1 MDRKYDAVIIGAGPS
16 GLKCAESLG
25 NSHLEILIL
34 EKKDIIGPKICAGGL
49 TSLTNS
55 FNLPEGEYREFQKQ
69 SIILNNNEHEF
80 ELKNP
85 LKTISRL
92 DLGKYQLSELDKFEN
107 VRIETGK
114 SVKKINKNH
123 VTLSN
128 GEEIG
133 FNYLIG
139 CDGTNSIVRKCLNLP
154 SKFYVGYQYIL
165 PEEHD
170 KFIWFLEPEKIKS
183 GYGWIF
189 PHKDFT
195 SAGVYF
201 NPDIINS
208 KMAKD
213 SLNEF
218 LDNQGVDYSK
228 GKFQGSPV
236 NVKYVGN
243 KFGNVYLAG
252 EASGLV
258 SANTGEGIS
267 YALINGEDIAM
278 NILENR
284 EMKETKRI
292 LKFKQR
298 QETCLKTFDM
308 VGNSKIQSLMFEVF
322 VKLIKNKN
330 FQEFYG
336 N

>member
-1 MDRKYDAVIIGAGPS
+1 MITIIGAGPS

-25 NSHLEILIL
+25 NSSLEILVL

-49 TSLTNS
+49 TYLTNP
-55 FNLPEGEYREFQKQ
+55 FNLPEGEYREFKKQ
-69 SIILNNNEHEF
+69 SIILNNNEYEF

-85 LKTISRL
+85 LRTISRL

-107 VRIETGK
+107 IQVETEK
-114 SVKKINKNH
+114 SVKKIDGNY

-133 FNYLIG
+133 FNYLVG
-139 CDGTNSIVRKCLNLP
+139 CDGTNSIVRKSLNLP

-165 PEEHD
+165 PGEYD
-170 KFIWFLEPEKIKS
+170 KFIWFLEPDKIKS

-208 KMAKD
+208 KRAKD
-213 SLNEF
+213 SLNKF
-218 LDNQGVDYSK
+218 LDTQGVDYSK

-243 KFGNVYLAG
+243 KFKNIYLAG
-252 EASGLV
+252 EASGLA

-267 YALINGEDIAM
+267 YALINGEDIAK
-278 NILENR
+278 NILENKD
-284 EMKETKRI
+284 MKETKRI

-298 QETCLKTFDM
+298 QENCLKAFDI
-308 VGNSKIQSLMFEVF
+308 VDNPKIQSLMFEVF